1 MDLEFVKWK
10 RCPYLFNLWHVDKG
24 QLPMGYTCAMRA
36 YEILGGIVLGYFGSV
51 FLQAVKELIKLW
63 I

>member
-1 MDLEFVKWK
+1 
-10 RCPYLFNLWHVDKG
+10 
-24 QLPMGYTCAMRA
+24 MRA

-51 FLQAVKELIKLW
+51 LIQAVEELIKLW

>member
-1 MDLEFVKWK
+1 
-10 RCPYLFNLWHVDKG
+10 
-24 QLPMGYTCAMRA
+24 MRA